1 MTLANGNPPKYKET
15 KLEKELV
22 KIANKHI
29 IALEN
34 RKTLKALYSDDLDFV
49 EISVW
54 ELEESLKAAY
64 ELGRKSV
71 GGKL

>member
-1 MTLANGNPPKYKET
+1 MTLVNGNPPKYQET

-29 IALEN
+29 PELAD
-34 RKTLKALYSDDLDFV
+34 RKTLKAMYSDDLDFF
-49 EISVW
+49 ETSVW
-54 ELEESLKAAY
+54 SLEESLKAAY

-71 GGKL
+71 GGKS